1 MYMEEIKLSINLYGM
16 DMEETKLTA
25 RLILPPVSFVS
36 FILMPNPLATYLR
49 ILVYIYDL
57 MLE

>member
-1 MYMEEIKLSINLYGM
+1 MEEMKLSINLFRMDMEEIKLSF
-16 DMEETKLTA
+16 A
-25 RLILPPVSFVS
+25 S